1 MVTNVF
7 WGETTK
13 NAFTGDT
20 MHIQEFVSEVQ
31 SCCCIDAHFCV
42 QLCAPKRRKP
52 KVWVMVHKSFCAVC
66 CNSSR
71 LFSFLTVLY
80 HTHVYTRTLAHT
92 YIESALCSIA
102 RFVIC
107 TFHFLLRCCSDILHG
122 TRKESIEHSNPT
134 ISSWGNF
141 YRKRVTYCLFL
152 VA

>member
-1 MVTNVF
+1 MPLL
-7 WGETTK
+7 
-13 NAFTGDT
+13 GDT

-42 QLCAPKRRKP
+42 QLCAPKEEGQKCESWYTNLFALFAAAIHLASSP
-52 KVWVMVHKSFCAVC
+52 FSPCYIVHT
-66 CNSSR
+66 R
-71 LFSFLTVLY
+71 T
-80 HTHVYTRTLAHT
+80 HTHTH
-92 YIESALCSIA
+92 IESALCSIA

-107 TFHFLLRCCSDILHG
+107 TFHFLLQCCSDILHG
-122 TRKESIEHSNPT
+122 TRKESIEHSNPA